1 MSQEKSHK
9 FICEKCC
16 YKTDNKSDYNKHILT
31 LKHKNTTKYNKK
43 VANVANVANGMINDA
58 TNIEINEIN
67 KTNEV
72 NKANNKSNIN
82 NIKQFICNCGKA
94 YPFRASL
101 YNHKKKCAFIKTET
115 ESNESKEENSL
126 IIKNEQQNNNN
137 ELKNL
142 VCKLITENNEIK
154 NTILKENK
162 ELRET
167 INELIPKV
175 GNNNKTLNQ
184 KFNIQVFLNEKCKDA
199 INMTDFVK
207 SIEVSL
213 QQLDFTK
220 QNGLASGLS
229 KTIMDNMNKLSVY
242 ERPLH
247 CTDVKRETL
256 YIKDENEW
264 SKDANKE
271 KIKKAIKKASGKN
284 YNALQDWKVTNPD
297 FLVND
302 SKTAYFTKTITTIGK
317 STENISEKIIKNLCK
332 ETYVKDIVE

>member
-1 MSQEKSHK
+1 MSQKKSQK

-31 LKHKNTTKYNKK
+31 LKHKNTTKYNKNI
-43 VANVANVANGMINDA
+43 ANVANNL
-58 TNIEINEIN
+58 EI
-67 KTNEV
+67 KFT
-72 NKANNKSNIN
+72 
-82 NIKQFICNCGKA
+82 CNCGKS

-101 YNHKKKCAFIKTET
+101 YNHKKKCKFIEL
-115 ESNESKEENSL
+115 NEEIVEECEEEKLGLVVKDEENS
-126 IIKNEQQNNNN
+126 K

-199 INMTDFVK
+199 INMSDFVK

-220 QNGLASGLS
+220 QHGLASGLS
-229 KTIMDNMNKLSVY
+229 KTIMDNMSKLSVY

-256 YIKDENEW
+256 YIKDNNAW
-264 SKDANKE
+264 TKDESKE
-271 KIKKAIKKASGKN
+271 KIKKVIKKASGKN
-284 YNALQDWKVTNPD
+284 YNALNEWKNTNPD
-297 FLVND
+297 FMNNEN
-302 SKTAYFTKTITTIGK
+302 KTDYFTKTISTIGK
-317 STENISEKIIKNLCK
+317 SNECTEEKIIKKLCK
-332 ETYVKDIVE
+332 ETYIKESI